1 MAACQQQAQ
10 GYPRKPTGCHTASR
24 RTKTDPPA
32 GLNCGENT
40 EQKTR
45 LTQRWVLHGRGPWE
59 KHGKTMAFDTL
70 HDAQPAQRTAH
81 QIVCDQDRSCGSRM
95 YESEGY
101 CGGMEDRFAQNSE
114 GAYSHTFIP
123 SRFAPDGGG
132 QKKSQRNLYKQPI
145 PITARRASELLRNC
159 SL

>member
-1 MAACQQQAQ
+1 MPEPGDRDIQAEFSTAAV
-10 GYPRKPTGCHTASR
+10 K
-24 RTKTDPPA
+24 
-32 GLNCGENT
+32 
-40 EQKTR
+40 
-45 LTQRWVLHGRGPWE
+45 LT
-59 KHGKTMAFDTL
+59 FSN
-70 HDAQPAQRTAH
+70 